1 MNLAR
6 PNLPRQGDLSQD
18 RSMSVLRNLRFDI
31 GDDVPR
37 YWHGGRKSV
46 TTLFDNLSVFFPAGE
61 RFFMQAVR
69 AHQHHVTG
77 EALKKEVRAF
87 CGQEAVHGR
96 EHERYNEW
104 LLRQGVPVDGLELHV
119 MKVLRRVTARTPKRM
134 QLAATCALEHFTAVM
149 AQMILGDPRNLEGAH
164 PTMAALWRWH
174 AAEENEHKCLPYD
187 VFKAVGGH
195 YPIRVATML
204 GATAIFWARVVGH
217 QAEMM
222 QADGTVFSAEEW
234 WAVLKFLFIEPGG
247 MFQLWGM
254 YFEYFRPGF
263 HPMDIDSTALLDAWR
278 AEYAKSPVYAHAAP
292 AAAAE

>member
-1 MNLAR
+1 MTAT
-6 PNLPRQGDLSQD
+6 
-18 RSMSVLRNLRFDI
+18 VRNLRFDLEN
-31 GDDVPR
+31 DSVPR
-37 YWHGGRKSV
+37 HWHGGRRSV
-46 TTLFDNLSVFFPAGE
+46 TSFFDSLSVFFPAGE
-61 RFFMQAVR
+61 RFFVQSVR
-69 AHQHHVTG
+69 AYQNDIKDD
-77 EALKKEVRAF
+77 ALRHEVRTF
-87 CGQEAVHGR
+87 CAQEGIHSR
-96 EHERYNEW
+96 EHERYNDR
-104 LLRQGVPVDGLELHV
+104 LKRQGYPVARMEARV
-119 MKVLRRVTARTPKRM
+119 EKVLERLSKRAPREI
-134 QLAATCALEHFTAVM
+134 QLGVTCALEHFTALM
-149 AQMILGDPRNLEGAH
+149 GHLLLGNPKLLEGAH
-164 PTMAALWRWH
+164 PEMAAMWRWH